1 MQWTN
6 PNTGSFV
13 WSRTAKDIT
22 LTGATSNSMTNPPVQ
37 FSVHLNGS
45 SVATFK
51 LTAVSGEVKLRFREI
66 LEAIL
71 PRRGDTLIST
81 SNSATYGDTVAIQAT
96 LDGSSVT
103 TSSMRC
109 FRGGSDE
116 LQPTVNVASY
126 WLTWK
131 PLKVNTWPWAKEFLS
146 CVILSSSINVNAKVY
161 FADGGNSVISLA
173 SFSSGTVR
181 IGLVN
186 CSPSVIR
193 SSFSNREVIAY
204 DVYSPSLIT
213 RRFILKPSDRA
224 RGREFLFMNSLG
236 ALDTVIATGDVSRET
251 EMDVSSVSI
260 NGDETEIANSAVERF
275 KVQTGGIRERRMI
288 DQWQEFFRA
297 SERYVLLKG
306 DVVRRIVVDSIEPEM
321 TEHKLSG
328 AAFTYHYAK
337 AFTGRFYQE
346 NVLGAFDPSSID

>member
-13 WSRTAKDIT
+13 WSRTASDLTLGGIT
-22 LTGATSNSMTNPPVQ
+22 GSGPVR
-37 FSVHLNGS
+37 FTVTLNGS
-45 SVATFK
+45 TVASFD
-51 LTAVSGEVKLRFREI
+51 LIPVSGQITLRFREI

-71 PRRGDTLIST
+71 PRRADTLVGT
-81 SNSATYGDTVAIQAT
+81 NSATEYVDTVAIQAAQ
-96 LDGSSVT
+96 DSSSLT
-103 TSSMRC
+103 TATMRC

-116 LQPTVNVASY
+116 LRDAISVSSH

-131 PLKVNTWPWAKEFLS
+131 PLQTRTWPWAKEFLS
-146 CVILSSSINVNAKVY
+146 CVVTGSVGVNAKIY
-161 FADGGNSVISLA
+161 FSDGSNSVISLA
-173 SFSSGTVR
+173 SFSSGSAR

-186 CSPSVIR
+186 CSPSRIISAASGRTVL
-193 SSFSNREVIAY
+193 AY

-213 RRFILKPSDRA
+213 HRFILKSNDRA

-251 EMDVSSVSI
+251 EMAVSSISVY
-260 NGDETEIANSAVERF
+260 GDERELGNAAVEKF
-275 KVQTGGIRERRMI
+275 KVQTGGIRERRTM

-346 NVLGAFDPSSID
+346 NTLGAFDSSSID